1 MFSTD
6 LKLRSVARPIFHLIY
21 LFIFPHA
28 HSVASRLIIS
38 TCKHVLFNKQ
48 IAAIVTVS
56 VLKLTQ
62 TVRIS
67 KVSET
72 GLAASIRRVHETAHS
87 FDETGQ
93 IF

>member
-6 LKLRSVARPIFHLIY
+6 LKLRSVASPFFYPILLSF
-21 LFIFPHA
+21 FPHA

-38 TCKHVLFNKQ
+38 ICNHVLFDKQ

-72 GLAASIRRVHETAHS
+72 GLAPSIRRVHETAHS
-87 FDETGQ
+87 FDETGT